1 MARQLTIKNNK
12 TGQTYTTGG
21 NAPKTT
27 PRTLTVKNN
36 KTGAIYTTGTKQQ
49 SQEKERDVNNAGN
62 ISAAQRA
69 GYTLSGAAKQT
80 VASHLDAASTLYQAG
95 QKYRDTQN
103 EAILN
108 DYQRQY
114 NDAERDYRFMIEDNE
129 ADPGTWSQGDIETA
143 LNRMSSAKAKI
154 DAIGLVIDKNV
165 QERAATIA
173 RDFNQK
179 LSAFGAKDTEKAKE
193 GLGGVG
199 RFAVDAATGL
209 AQLGGDI
216 AAGVATGGGATI
228 PLAFRAF
235 GGGTMHARQDGA
247 TLKEQL
253 AYGGLT
259 ALAELLTERIGSV
272 GNIQTKAFGRG
283 GLDNIFEGVIAA
295 AERAGKTKIGRMA
308 LNRLSSAGAGFLSEG
323 LEEAVAAAVE
333 PIIAKY
339 TYGKD
344 IPDIKELAQSVA
356 YDFLVGGAIGSITGG
371 IGGTNTTD
379 AQWRTYD
386 YAIDQRYA
394 SMADK
399 GMFAADPMSK
409 AGEKA
414 GEIAK
419 EQTRNQIR
427 SDLKLASRQW
437 DEIEPAQQEIS
448 KAAAKYGQYGQEMFE
463 AAAEMH
469 GLNASELESVYRT
482 PYEMGLRNE
491 EADRSQMTPVQQ
503 QAYLAGRMDALEN
516 SDNNDQTSAVKNWT
530 GYGDAGT
537 KAFSD
542 ILETSGL
549 DIAEARMAFQSPYEM
564 GVTNTPVDEARMS
577 DLQRAAYRA
586 GQSDRQQIIQRADEK
601 AKSTY
606 VWDEGLDTNSIP
618 AEVGLTQQEINDA
631 KYLFRALGVKG
642 GFGKTKGNANVTDKG
657 VVTVAADFGISEE
670 KLKALGNMS
679 HLAKVKKLAKDRGR
693 SFISVL
699 AHELAVHR
707 TMQLA
712 PTEFRAFMD
721 AMYRQKGKDV
731 PAAFGTKAMQKQTQY
746 SRQGVSLSVDKAIEE
761 YVADLI
767 VGKNGLYKTDSE
779 FMSAVRN
786 AIEGAKTAEEAAKV
800 EKGARTLLDSI
811 KAFLRRLGER
821 IKVLKGA
828 HKEQAQQVY
837 DDVSELKNLFE
848 TALKAATDRV
858 TAERE
863 AETSKKSANE
873 TGRTD
878 DSRGTMDYSMKED
891 DSYADGDRDTTDRRH
906 AKARRNHQDTG
917 AGRGIESAAVAN
929 SMSYADSQTAAN
941 RLTDT
946 QRREAE
952 EIIALALDKTE
963 DGRALLNV
971 RGVEQTIDDVM
982 SVVLL
987 NSEYDRF
994 LTSAYPGLTIKDI
1007 NHLRQ
1012 IAKPAKKLVAKK
1024 NLTAEDEA
1032 YFAALKSDRV
1042 KAEQMVQKAAMRAG
1056 YRMLQFHFTD
1066 ADFTVFKFGE
1076 LGFHVGTLAQANY
1089 VGRGRDGKMLN
1100 LYIKADSPLYWPMDI
1115 GYWSA
1120 EEINRTMDPDDS
1132 FDDFDNA
1139 EEIRDKIR
1147 EISQI
1152 EDEQVANAA
1161 LREYLKTLGY
1171 DSIKYENTQ
1180 DRDYGDPI
1188 DDSYILFDSQ
1198 QLKSA
1203 DVVTY
1208 DDDRNPIP
1216 LSQRFDAAQED
1227 IRFSL
1232 KDSEGNEL
1240 TQAQAEYFKDSK
1252 VRDSKGNLKIM
1263 YHGTKSDFTVF
1274 DRGKLRDGLG
1284 FFFTEDK
1291 REAADYGTPKAAY
1304 LNITKPFDMY
1314 GDTPIEDFLGG
1325 APKYLDGHF
1334 NYSAVVKGL
1343 REAGYDGLYAY
1354 SHGTEWYVAFDSNQI
1369 KDIDNKTPTAHPDI
1383 QYSLKD
1389 SGIKMTEEEYLD
1401 LHDVQ
1406 YNLKAEESHKAAL
1419 KKHYS
1424 AAESVVS
1431 LDALMA
1437 RYEKVLEIW
1446 KRIGGELNSK
1456 FLEEWNNKTDR
1467 VFTIFKAQQGY
1478 KYNVELSAMCK
1489 KGVPLFEAIDII
1501 VKKEVM
1507 RELKLDVLGKA
1518 EKEILYDILKQHNF
1532 EIPCAICY
1540 VEQARQREG
1549 VIIDAFLNGSTED
1562 GKSKLGWNTV
1572 LDDIEAEMKAN
1583 GVEYKFQNVSRSIAT
1598 EKYTP
1603 ADIAMDE
1610 NTLAAFHAAVQK
1622 LANKEIQR
1630 YNKEEGK
1637 SRRLL
1642 KEVTPEGVKACFGGT
1657 LPSNL
1662 KIFKTL
1668 LTDPSSRFR
1677 IDKDLLYSS
1686 MTTTNLASLHNG
1698 LYGLFNAQGGVSG
1711 YKTKQSTTVY
1721 WGELLGKRWRPDIV
1735 RREGGIRQQSN
1746 SDFQMYTFLD
1756 KAQMYIDHTAKGY
1769 YVQEYTKVLAELKLF
1784 GLSRAKMNAS
1794 LIPKVV
1800 EYKNADGSVDV
1811 ERTMLTAGLDESGN
1825 PIYDDI
1831 EGINHAEAFMLLED
1845 PNYSRNICGICIGYS
1860 DKHIEK
1866 LLDEPRVQMI
1876 IGFHDKT
1883 NDPDK
1888 RYRGARYAKNYNG
1901 LNEAVEDN
1909 GAGKTIHI
1917 GFNPYLQKAEKR
1929 FTRNESTKRFEGT
1942 TTFGGKQ
1949 YVAND
1954 IPRLAADMYLA
1965 DCAKKG
1971 YRPAYNDFTWHPN
1984 YYKLLSDTG
1993 LYDSLGQYAP
2003 HEKVAFK
2010 MPDRVPYLDQN
2021 GNKRFMPTEEYIK
2034 TELQKEM
2041 AVRDSISE
2049 ALADTSE
2056 NGIIPQFRA
2065 AVEAM
2070 RGGEQYSLKVETDM
2084 QQEIDQ
2090 IREEGQRAGKSEA
2103 EIEADTQS
2111 AVVSPYRRSINMG
2124 DVIALEE
2131 LRRENKK
2138 LQAQVE
2144 RLKGQTKRTTT
2155 PTLRQGDVDKLARRL
2170 VKDYDSTLDWHDIT
2184 EDLKSLGEYMMRGGE
2199 ELTWSEVK
2207 ERAMDIGRKLV
2218 NSAQVLVDG
2227 ELEQDLSGLKS
2238 YLRSVKLAYEDTGDI
2253 PDFNDWRKRHFGK
2266 FTISKDGLPV
2276 DVAWMELQSMFGELY
2291 FPADII
2297 NPTDQLLHITQ
2308 LLVDMQSVMENPYS
2322 ADMDQAIQHAANA
2335 VIDGLLSER
2344 VRQSAPTFADRQ
2356 AAKIDAVKA
2365 KNREST
2371 KRQLDRVRADRDA
2384 KIKALKDKHRAKT
2397 EEGRE
2402 RQNAKELR
2410 RKIEKH
2416 VAKLS
2421 QKLRKPSDNKH
2432 IPQKLR
2438 GAVSLLLEAIDL
2450 ESSYEYVFGKDG
2462 IYHLVKRDTELVA
2475 EPTNRTKAAEML
2487 RDYYQKVALEEA
2499 VSFDPDLLGDDGN
2512 LAAVIGM
2519 RNLRIA
2525 DMNSEQLSI
2534 VWKTIRAVEKS
2545 ITEADKML
2553 AKSKFK
2559 NVHALADAIRESS
2572 QSRKLKG
2579 NWRGVVGF
2587 SDKMLNID
2595 MLDSLTFLHQFGDG
2609 GDALYNIL
2617 QQARDDRTRIL
2628 AKVVDYT
2635 NAATDGIDVRA
2646 LQKERHTFTTE
2657 RGDKVTLTTAQLM
2670 ALYALNQREQARK
2683 HIYGGGIRPTAT
2695 STNVFDGKTAKEK
2708 LVSVLGKVD
2717 APAESVRVTEN
2728 DVKNMLSIISKNQDL
2743 VDVVNS
2749 LTGMMSGFLAE
2760 EGNKASMAVYG
2771 YEKFGE
2777 ANYFPISSDPHH
2789 VQSKIGDMLDGQS
2802 RPKSVSQW
2810 GSAKQT
2816 DDNANNALMVG
2827 DIFDIVS
2834 QHSIDMATY
2843 ASHLAAIEDIERV
2856 RNFVFRDDAGSKD
2869 GTMEDIIQK
2878 VTGIHGPQYLEKLL
2892 QDVSGSNMNGNS
2904 SASLVDMMSNAK
2916 AAKVGMNIRVVLQQ
2930 PTSYIRAAALIDPKY
2945 LTKAAVTKGGW
2956 DKALKYAPIAR
2967 WKDWGSFEIN
2977 QGPQLGKIM
2986 FGTDSKLDKVR
2997 DWSMALAGKADAM
3010 TWGALWN
3017 ACELEMAD
3025 TRTDLQKGT
3034 EEFYEAVAQRFT
3046 EVVDKTQVVDNVLGR
3061 SQIMRQKDMLH
3072 KMATSF
3078 LGEPTKQYNMLFRAY
3093 TDYSRETDVA
3103 KRAEAKKALRVT
3115 VATLT
3120 ITALVNAVAQAIPDA
3135 GRDDDPEEKYW
3146 ERFASHIL
3154 PNFADNMNIAK
3165 TIPYVKDI
3173 VSLLE
3178 GYDVKRMDTQLFADL
3193 ISSCAGLY
3201 RAMNGEGRYTVP
3213 GSLLNVF
3220 ASAADVFGLPAS
3232 TIKRDAFGI
3241 LRSIS
3246 AELGDYEFQY
3256 NLAKVMTS
3264 VTSSS
3269 GRSELYA
3276 IMYAALNAGDVSAY
3290 RAMLRDMVRSG
3301 IKEDD
3306 ISSAMRS
3313 RYRNRREKESGYHLT
3328 GAAKK
3333 AIGLK

>member
-1 MARQLTIKNNK
+1 MTFRERYEELKKIRGVQTNNATSTQTTATAATSSTGNSFRERYERLKAERGSPTNVNNALSVAVLQAQAQAKAEQEEAEKARLR
-12 TGQTYTTGG
+12 
-21 NAPKTT
+21 AF
-27 PRTLTVKNN
+27 
-36 KTGAIYTTGTKQQ
+36 
-49 SQEKERDVNNAGN
+49 DVNNAGN

-80 VASHLDAASTLYQAG
+80 VASHFDAASTLYQAG

-103 EAILN
+103 EALLN

-154 DAIGLVIDKNV
+154 DAMGLVIDKNV

-173 RDFNQK
+173 RDFNQQ
-179 LSAFGAKDTEKAKE
+179 LSASGAKDTEKAKE

-228 PLAFRAF
+228 PLVFRAF

-308 LNRLSSAGAGFLSEG
+308 LNRLASAGAGFLSEG

-344 IPDIKELAQSVA
+344 LPDIKELAQSVA

-371 IGGTNTTD
+371 IGGANTTD

-427 SDLKLASRQW
+427 SDLKLASRQGG
-437 DEIEPAQQEIS
+437 EIEPAQQEIL
-448 KAAAKYGQYGQEMFE
+448 KAASKYGQYGQEMFE

-469 GLNASELESVYRT
+469 GLSASELESVYRT

-503 QAYLAGRMDALEN
+503 QAYLAGRMDALET

-586 GQSDRQQIIQRADEK
+586 GQSDRQQMMQRSEEK

-642 GFGKTKGNANVTDKG
+642 GFGKTGGNASITDKG
-657 VVTVAADFGISEE
+657 VVTIAADFGISEE

-679 HLAKVKKLAKDRGR
+679 HLAKVKKLAKERGR

-721 AMYRQKGKDV
+721 AMYRHKGKDV

-767 VGKNGLYKTDSE
+767 VGENGLYKTDAE
-779 FMSAVRN
+779 FMAAVRK
-786 AIEGAKTAEEAAKV
+786 AIEGAKTAEEAAKI
-800 EKGARTLLDSI
+800 EKGARTWLDSI
-811 KAFLRRLGER
+811 KAFLRKLGER
-821 IKVLKGA
+821 IGLLKGA
-828 HKEQAQQVY
+828 EKAQAQQLY
-837 DDVSELKNLFE
+837 DEVNHLKELFE

-1232 KDSEGNEL
+1232 KDSDGHDL
-1240 TQAQAEYFKDSK
+1240 TQEQAEYFKDSK

-1263 YHGTKSDFTVF
+1263 YHGTDADFTIF
-1274 DRGKLRDGLG
+1274 DRGKLKDGLG

-1291 REAADYGTPKAAY
+1291 REAADYGTPKGAY

-1334 NYSAVVKGL
+1334 NFSAVVKGL

-1369 KDIDNKTPTAHPDI
+1369 KDIDNKTPTPDPDI
-1383 QYSLKD
+1383 RFSMKEADVDTAVNQSMTMQQAKDMVQRAFVLGEIKEWFEGEYKNGDEWLKGEGVDAVAIVIDNEWQLQEKYLNKIQGLMDDDFSTTDILDAYLAGTLTGKPTQDMRPKRLDVSGAVNAQDGRFYAPHQIENIKAAYETASQKVTNKNRDAVYKARADVVMFAHTRGAAEALGLTQAELNKKLSTWARYTARARETSQRFNAGVADWNKWTGIENSNILTRATVSNEDLDRLVGEITGDSDGFQRKYIMRTMLALDTHIDYTGLAFEFVRQPDSKRSSVNGIYSDSQRKIRVKYNAPNTVAHEMGHFLDYQWARDIGVSGALTDGFGRDKQTDPDVRQWLENFDKFKD
-1389 SGIKMTEEEYLD
+1389 SLTDGAD
-1401 LHDVQ
+1401 L
-1406 YNLKAEESHKAAL
+1406 
-1419 KKHYS
+1419 YS
-1424 AAESVVS
+1424 SYTM
-1431 LDALMA
+1431 DA
-1437 RYEKVLEIW
+1437 
-1446 KRIGGELNSK
+1446 
-1456 FLEEWNNKTDR
+1456 
-1467 VFTIFKAQQGY
+1467 
-1478 KYNVELSAMCK
+1478 
-1489 KGVPLFEAIDII
+1489 
-1501 VKKEVM
+1501 KEVFA
-1507 RELKLDVLGKA
+1507 RFVDKFVRWVNFTANGEQQAGFTFDRNDKFTAQHYIEFVRLLQ
-1518 EKEILYDILKQHNF
+1518 EKSLL
-1532 EIPCAICY
+1532 
-1540 VEQARQREG
+1540 
-1549 VIIDAFLNGSTED
+1549 D
-1562 GKSKLGWNTV
+1562 GKS
-1572 LDDIEAEMKAN
+1572 
-1583 GVEYKFQNVSRSIAT
+1583 QS
-1598 EKYTP
+1598 
-1603 ADIAMDE
+1603 
-1610 NTLAAFHAAVQK
+1610 
-1622 LANKEIQR
+1622 
-1630 YNKEEGK
+1630 
-1637 SRRLL
+1637 
-1642 KEVTPEGVKACFGGT
+1642 
-1657 LPSNL
+1657 
-1662 KIFKTL
+1662 
-1668 LTDPSSRFR
+1668 
-1677 IDKDLLYSS
+1677 
-1686 MTTTNLASLHNG
+1686 
-1698 LYGLFNAQGGVSG
+1698 NAQ
-1711 YKTKQSTTVY
+1711 
-1721 WGELLGKRWRPDIV
+1721 
-1735 RREGGIRQQSN
+1735 
-1746 SDFQMYTFLD
+1746 F
-1756 KAQMYIDHTAKGY
+1756 
-1769 YVQEYTKVLAELKLF
+1769 
-1784 GLSRAKMNAS
+1784 
-1794 LIPKVV
+1794 
-1800 EYKNADGSVDV
+1800 
-1811 ERTMLTAGLDESGN
+1811 
-1825 PIYDDI
+1825 
-1831 EGINHAEAFMLLED
+1831 
-1845 PNYSRNICGICIGYS
+1845 
-1860 DKHIEK
+1860 
-1866 LLDEPRVQMI
+1866 
-1876 IGFHDKT
+1876 
-1883 NDPDK
+1883 
-1888 RYRGARYAKNYNG
+1888 
-1901 LNEAVEDN
+1901 
-1909 GAGKTIHI
+1909 
-1917 GFNPYLQKAEKR
+1917 
-1929 FTRNESTKRFEGT
+1929 
-1942 TTFGGKQ
+1942 
-1949 YVAND
+1949 
-1954 IPRLAADMYLA
+1954 
-1965 DCAKKG
+1965 
-1971 YRPAYNDFTWHPN
+1971 
-1984 YYKLLSDTG
+1984 
-1993 LYDSLGQYAP
+1993 
-2003 HEKVAFK
+2003 
-2010 MPDRVPYLDQN
+2010 
-2021 GNKRFMPTEEYIK
+2021 
-2034 TELQKEM
+2034 
-2041 AVRDSISE
+2041 
-2049 ALADTSE
+2049 
-2056 NGIIPQFRA
+2056 
-2065 AVEAM
+2065 
-2070 RGGEQYSLKVETDM
+2070 SLKVETDM

-2184 EDLKSLGEYMMRGGE
+2184 EELKSLGEYMMRGGE

-2227 ELEQDLSGLKS
+2227 ELEQDLAGLKS

-2253 PDFNDWRKRHFGK
+2253 PDFNDWRKRHSGK

-2308 LLVDMQSVMENPYS
+2308 LLDDMQSVMENPYS

-2356 AAKIDAVKA
+2356 AAKLDAVKA

-2410 RKIEKH
+2410 RKIENH

-2462 IYHLVKRDTELVA
+2462 SYHLVKRDTELVG
-2475 EPTNRTKAAEML
+2475 EPTNRTKAAELL

-2519 RNLRIA
+2519 RNLRLA

-2579 NWRGVVGF
+2579 NWRGIVGF

-2635 NAATDGIDVRA
+2635 SAATDGIDVRA

-2683 HIYGGGIRPTAT
+2683 HIFGGGIRPTAT
-2695 STNVFDGKTAKEK
+2695 STNVSDGKTAKEK

-2717 APAESVRVTEN
+2717 SPAESVRVTEN
-2728 DVKNMLSIISKNQDL
+2728 DVKNMLSIISENQEL

-2816 DDNANNALMVG
+2816 DDKANNALMVG
-2827 DIFDIVS
+2827 DIFDIVA

-2869 GTMEDIIQK
+2869 GTMKDIIQK
-2878 VTGIHGPQYLEKLL
+2878 VTGVHGPQYLEKLL
-2892 QDVSGSNMNGNS
+2892 QDVSGSDMNGNS
-2904 SASLVDMMSNAK
+2904 SASLADMMSNAK
-2916 AAKVGMNIRVVLQQ
+2916 AAKVGMNWRVVLQQ
-2930 PTSYIRAAALIDPKY
+2930 PTSYVRAAALIDPKY

-2986 FGTDSKLDKVR
+2986 FGTDSKLDKAR
-2997 DWSMALAGKADAM
+2997 ELSMALAGKADAM

-3025 TRTDLQKGT
+3025 TRPDLQKGT

-3093 TDYSRETDVA
+3093 TDYSRETDVT

-3120 ITALVNAVAQAIPDA
+3120 VTALVNAVAQAIPDA
-3135 GRDDDPEEKYW
+3135 SRDDDPEEKYW

-3173 VSLLE
+3173 ISLLE